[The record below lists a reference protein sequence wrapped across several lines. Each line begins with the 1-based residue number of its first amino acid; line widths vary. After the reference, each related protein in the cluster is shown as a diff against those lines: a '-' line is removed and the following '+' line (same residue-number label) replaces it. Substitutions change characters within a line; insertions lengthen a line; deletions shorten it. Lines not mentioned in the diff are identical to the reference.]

1 MQDLKDSYDDQ
12 IKQLEAGHKAQEDQ
26 VDARLRATQE
36 QLDHAQSL
44 LHMKEISVNRVSEQ
58 MEVLRSERDIAE
70 RDSAVLRR
78 KLNALE
84 ERVTEIA
91 KQLLDALQSGA
102 KEVAEREKRIIL
114 LTSSHENKLKALE
127 KDRHNIREHF
137 ENEVSRLETEVE
149 HQNSKL
155 SELRDALKNAN
166 IADTKRAENDQD
178 LMNQLVKRL
187 SKMIRVYEKKDSDCN
202 ALKKQLISIK
212 YS

>member
-202 ALKKQLISIK
+202 ALKKQLVSIK